1 MLVRKVKVPLPTG
14 YISRAIQLWKL
25 PAGILLL
32 YKRKELEDAGNTKPQ
47 RRERET
53 KSWACGSA
61 HLTLDCFLRLI
72 LPSSRKPLRAK
83 FSFPGKESVAR
94 VSLLRSL
101 VLLAF
106 QNS

>member
-14 YISRAIQLWKL
+14 YVSRAIQLWKL
-25 PAGILLL
+25 PAVILLL
-32 YKRKELEDAGNTKPQ
+32 YKRKELENAGNTKPQ

-53 KSWACGSA
+53 KSWGCGSA
-61 HLTLDCFLRLI
+61 HLTLDCFL
-72 LPSSRKPLRAK
+72 PSSRKPLGAK
-83 FSFPGKESVAR
+83 FSFPGKENMAH
-94 VSLLRSL
+94 VSLLRSP